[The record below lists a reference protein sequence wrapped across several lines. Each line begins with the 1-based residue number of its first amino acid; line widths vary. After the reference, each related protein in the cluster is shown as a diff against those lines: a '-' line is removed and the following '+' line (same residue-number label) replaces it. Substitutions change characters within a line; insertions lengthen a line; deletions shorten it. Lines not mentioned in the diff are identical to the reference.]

1 MPVINFGSWNEGR
14 AFRSLSFSSKLELE
28 SDLQTG
34 TGQYVPA
41 LHHRPPSCTSFNQ
54 SINQSDSPFV
64 FALSLLVCKY
74 LNQGADIRSVY
85 SPRILHYIRWG
96 PDPDFIR
103 GLLLFTCFSFL
114 FLFFYYR
121 NVLGSLGTLQIQIQT
136 VTLIY
141 MLI

>member
-1 MPVINFGSWNEGR
+1 MAAQDDRGFAKTELTMFNPAEVNFQ
-14 AFRSLSFSSKLELE
+14 LKLE

-96 PDPDFIR
+96 PDPDFNR
-103 GLLLFTCFSFL
+103 GLLLFTCFIFFIFL
-114 FLFFYYR
+114 FL
-121 NVLGSLGTLQIQIQT
+121 L
-136 VTLIY
+136 
-141 MLI
+141 